1 MNEREKLIELLKAGG
16 KLAVEE
22 NHKYIQEFVK
32 NHGKYNSKTDN
43 NFSFEEFVADYLLE
57 NGVVLVDTNCVKREN
72 LPLVQQAFNMPLDK
86 LAEIVSA
93 QK

>member
-1 MNEREKLIELLKAGG
+1 MTEREKLIEICQPILNLCNSNGCRLCLYEAYKPFCISTAIAETLLR
-16 KLAVEE
+16 
-22 NHKYIQEFVK
+22 
-32 NHGKYNSKTDN
+32 
-43 NFSFEEFVADYLLE
+43 
-57 NGVVLVDTNCVKREN
+57 NGVIVVDTNCVKREN